1 MVNSGLD
8 SEWCRVLKSFLQ
20 GFAMPGLS
28 TGQVEAQ
35 RRPVRPLGPKVS
47 TGIMDILI

>member
-1 MVNSGLD
+1 MLGDAYGWRLRVQSMVSSGLD
-8 SEWCRVLKSFLQ
+8 SEWCRMLKSFLQ

-35 RRPVRPLGPKVS
+35 RR
-47 TGIMDILI
+47 TC